1 MKKFILLFLI
11 FFSVITFAYK
21 IWNIDYSYFAN
32 EAKLTDIIRI
42 TQSDGTVQSLPGIW
56 NLTFSSSRRGEI
68 LQCMKE
74 SDHHN
79 LNLCG
84 ANTYNIKKVS
94 PRGRYI
100 EFIWSGWEWADYK
113 IYSITEK
120 KIIFNYNWFYLD
132 SRWTPDNK
140 QLIFLTASCSIW
152 WCDSTGVYMSQRDNF
167 PSMNRVLSY
176 EIQWC
181 GFDECELSIEKLTN
195 NNLIILVKK
204 YDARGNPTIKFKRV
218 TLWLSDWKIIKSQ
231 KL

>member
-1 MKKFILLFLI
+1 MADISSLYDLVGNGQIIKFIVL
-11 FFSVITFAYK
+11 
-21 IWNIDYSYFAN
+21 
-32 EAKLTDIIRI
+32 
-42 TQSDGTVQSLPGIW
+42 
-56 NLTFSSSRRGEI
+56 RR
-68 LQCMKE
+68 
-74 SDHHN
+74 
-79 LNLCG
+79 
-84 ANTYNIKKVS
+84 
-94 PRGRYI
+94 
-100 EFIWSGWEWADYK
+100 
-113 IYSITEK
+113 

-231 KL
+231 NSNFKIWKNFYSSLLQCFSLLLHLHLLWFRLFPTKNHLVCIFHFRGGEWFYHR

>member
-1 MKKFILLFLI
+1 MTDEEHENFSNKLLQHLNLYNLNFYEKIYPFFLI

-84 ANTYNIKKVS
+84 ANTYNIKS
-94 PRGRYI
+94 FSAWP
-100 EFIWSGWEWADYK
+100 
-113 IYSITEK
+113 IY
-120 KIIFNYNWFYLD
+120 
-132 SRWTPDNK
+132 R
-140 QLIFLTASCSIW
+140 
-152 WCDSTGVYMSQRDNF
+152 VYM
-167 PSMNRVLSY
+167 
-176 EIQWC
+176 I
-181 GFDECELSIEKLTN
+181 
-195 NNLIILVKK
+195 
-204 YDARGNPTIKFKRV
+204 
-218 TLWLSDWKIIKSQ
+218 WLGMGR
-231 KL
+231 L